1 MFKAPPIVLC
11 ASTTRRQTDG
21 TLHTDY
27 FSFPAAHRNSGDL
40 LMLAELIAAFVL
52 LVEPY
57 GLPAPEVR
65 FVTGID
71 ALATTICRKDYSKCI
86 IVINA
91 CLIDR
96 PELLEKTA
104 KHELA
109 HYIAGLTTH
118 TSDHGKQWK
127 RIGREIG
134 ASRHERTLQR
144 C

>member
-1 MFKAPPIVLC
+1 MFKAPPIVSS
-11 ASTTRRQTDG
+11 ASTTRRHSDG
-21 TLHTDY
+21 TFHTDFY
-27 FSFPAAHRNSGDL
+27 PFTAAHCNSSDM
-40 LMLAELIAAFVL
+40 LMLAELLVALVL
-52 LVEPY
+52 LLEPY
-57 GLPAPEVR
+57 NLPAPEVR

-71 ALATTICRKDYSKCI
+71 ALGTTICRKDYTKCI
-86 IVINA
+86 IVIHA

-96 PELLEKTA
+96 PKLLEKTV

>member
-1 MFKAPPIVLC
+1 MFKALLIVSC
-11 ASTTRRQTDG
+11 ASTARRQTDG
-21 TLHTDY
+21 T
-27 FSFPAAHRNSGDL
+27 FHRNFCVPATHHSSSDV
-40 LMLAELIAAFVL
+40 LMLAELVAVLVL
-52 LVEPY
+52 LLAPY
-57 GLPAPEVR
+57 DLPAPEVR

-71 ALATTICRKDYSKCI
+71 ALASTICRKDYSKCI

-91 CLIDR
+91 CLIDN
-96 PELLEKTA
+96 PKLLDKAA

-134 ASRHERTLQR
+134 ASTHKHTLQR